1 MCDNRPFRRM
11 SYGAYGLNPAWR
23 RTIKPERTR
32 DGRIVGFGDGNSP
45 KVERPKSVRLRSYI
59 FNIVNHFLYIILT
72 VLRNPYVVL
81 PKLKQK
87 KVYYSEKYEQQQDR
101 SRSRN
106 NNTPLPP
113 IGAE

>member
-1 MCDNRPFRRM
+1 MNYQFGREFFTYILIKGKRVTSQSDIIDGQSYVMCDNRPFRRM

-59 FNIVNHFLYIILT
+59 VKMINLVFT
-72 VLRNPYVVL
+72 
-81 PKLKQK
+81 
-87 KVYYSEKYEQQQDR
+87 DD
-101 SRSRN
+101 
-106 NNTPLPP
+106 
-113 IGAE
+113 

>member
-45 KVERPKSVRLRSYI
+45 KVERPKSVRSRSYI
-59 FNIVNHFLYIILT
+59 VKMINHVFMH
-72 VLRNPYVVL
+72 
-81 PKLKQK
+81 
-87 KVYYSEKYEQQQDR
+87 SFDR
-101 SRSRN
+101 SQKSLCCASK
-106 NNTPLPP
+106 T
-113 IGAE
+113 